1 MPKISMKELEKFM
14 KDNPNSPAT
23 QAIKEQLKDRPAPAP
38 SIGGCSELTAGPGQ
52 IRNTASY
59 LAAGKVNELHREV
72 LNGLKGVCIKA
83 IEIGEIL
90 LSQKNALK
98 HGEWLVWVDRLDIG
112 PRQVQNYIKIYNRK
126 EAVLD
131 AMDELAESGLKPSFR
146 KMLAAATNKDSR
158 TAEQYLE
165 NHPKDRS
172 DLTPKQRKQR
182 RKDEKRENEIS
193 TLAKIY
199 MDKEIDD
206 SSLTALVIKWN
217 MDNPDNSLLFV
228 KDVKEAVRQMDE
240 ELYPDIFDP
249 DPSLKTN
256 ITLSIDA
263 DLWDSYLEFG
273 GKEVFLDIYVSEFV
287 ANYANEQRFYRIAK

>member
-23 QAIKEQLKDRPAPAP
+23 QAIKEQLRETPAPEP
-38 SIGGCSELTAGPGQ
+38 NTGGCSELTAGPGQ

-59 LAAGKVNELHREV
+59 LAAEKVNKLHCEV
-72 LNGLKGVCIKA
+72 LSSFKGICIKA

-98 HGEWLVWVDRLDIG
+98 HGEWLDWVDRLEIG
-112 PRQVQNYIKIYNRK
+112 PRQVQNYIKVYNRK

-158 TAEQYLE
+158 TAEQYIE

-172 DLTPKQRKQR
+172 DLTPKQRTQR

-228 KDVKEAVRQMDE
+228 KDVKETVRQMDE

-273 GKEVFLDIYVSEFV
+273 GKEAFLESYVSEFM
-287 ANYANEQRFYRIAK
+287 ANYANEQRSYRIAN